1 MIDPLVFQIILL
13 LIGILSTAV
22 IAYLFTSVWK
32 PKPEKIFEDNM
43 EKITQMIFQ
52 QLSLIDVSKQRIF
65 NYLDNAVTFDMQ
77 KQSWHTFPEPIF
89 NDMKELQNM
98 IRGYVDSLTE
108 FLRLSGYITLNQ
120 YLAVQSY
127 AISAYSF
134 FNTITNMKFTII
146 IDKKTLEF
154 HRYRAKQIIQFFG
167 KSTPEIFL
175 NKWNFEFV
183 KNGGIDSITEPRF
196 ELGNVIGP
204 YHNLFNQL
212 LLYDPN
218 FYQISIKLD
227 QIQKTLDNLTKK

>member
-13 LIGILSTAV
+13 LIGILSTAA

-52 QLSLIDVSKQRIF
+52 QLSLIDGSKQRIF

-77 KQSWHTFPEPIF
+77 KQPWHTFPESVF
-89 NDMKELQNM
+89 NDIKELQN
-98 IRGYVDSLTE
+98 IIKGHVDSLAE

-134 FNTITNMKFTII
+134 FNTITNTKFTII
-146 IDKKTLEF
+146 IDKKALEF
-154 HRYRAKQIIQFFG
+154 HRYHAKQIIQFFG
-167 KSTPEIFL
+167 KLTPEFFL
-175 NKWNFEFV
+175 NKWNSEFV
-183 KNGGIDSITEPRF
+183 KIGGIDSITEPRF

-204 YHNLFNQL
+204 YHNIFNQL

-218 FYQISIKLD
+218 FYHISIKLD